1 MQGAHTL
8 LIFFQDLVSF
18 IPGSSS
24 SVGRSWGRCGAGLV
38 LASVWGPERI
48 QDAQPH
54 SWSAVC
60 SVSADLTLRPL
71 VRAAL
76 TAGQDKAG
84 LWNFSGS
91 QFIFKMLA
99 DFTFV

>member
-8 LIFFQDLVSF
+8 LILFQDSVSF
-18 IPGSSS
+18 ITGSSS
-24 SVGRSWGRCGAGLV
+24 SVGQGAVCGAGLV
-38 LASVWGPERI
+38 LASVWGPARI

-54 SWSAVC
+54 SRSAVGTAP
-60 SVSADLTLRPL
+60 VDLTRRPL
-71 VRAAL
+71 IRAAL
-76 TAGQDKAG
+76 TVGEDNAG